1 MTRSPLSAKTTAHN
15 PGPRYIAPDLLTR
28 RLLNPLVAAATRLG
42 LPLAGSRVLAVR
54 GRSSGQWRTT
64 PVNPLTIN
72 GTRYLVSPRGH
83 TQWVR
88 NLRTAGTGELR
99 SGRRSE
105 AFIAVEVPDADKP
118 PLLRE
123 YLRRWAWE
131 VGLFFD
137 GVDAD
142 ASDAELLAVGPKHPV
157 FQIMT
162 APTAP

>member
-1 MTRSPLSAKTTAHN
+1 MTRSVLSSKTTAT
-15 PGPRYIAPDLLTR
+15 GSVPRYIAPDVLTR
-28 RLLNPLVAAATRLG
+28 RVLNPLVAAATRLG

-54 GRSSGQWRTT
+54 GRSSGEWRTT
-64 PVNPLTIN
+64 PVNPLTID
-72 GTRYLVSPRGH
+72 GVRYLVSPRGT

-88 NLRTAGTGELR
+88 NLRAVGTGELR

-105 AFIAVEVPDADKP
+105 AFTAVEVSEAEKP

-137 GVDAD
+137 GVNAD
-142 ASDAELLAVGPKHPV
+142 ASDAELLAAGPKHPV
-157 FQIMT
+157 FKIT
-162 APTAP
+162 TVSPAP